1 MDQHNIDR
9 LFREKLGGVEVAP
22 SPKAWNEV
30 EKQIGGKKK
39 PVFYWV
45 AASITLLLTVS
56 VVLWPNQPASNQLSL
71 GEADHPIL
79 PNDQG
84 LSIPVAADLSK
95 PKQEKAVATPARPV
109 QQKARI
115 VQVAKVELTEDVKAE
130 SNNPLEIPEM
140 EIKRVV
146 ALEETTIP
154 VSEVPEMEDASTV
167 EEKIDYSAVKITYIA
182 SNKSIMEDEI
192 TESDSSGVFKKFIA
206 FTEKIDPGEML
217 ADIKTAKDDL
227 LKGGLKN
234 KREKSAMTP

>member
-22 SPKAWNEV
+22 SPKAWDEV

-109 QQKARI
+109 QQEARI

-130 SNNPLEIPEM
+130 SSHPLEIPEM

-192 TESDSSGVFKKFIA
+192 PESDSSGVFKKFIA

>member
-130 SNNPLEIPEM
+130 SSHPLEIPEM